1 MENIKSSF
9 YNKNPLMVLSY
20 LTKNVTKPNISS
32 HIAKDLDIA
41 TGSVHQILKY
51 FSNIN
56 LVKGSQFGKS
66 NVYEIDRESPLI
78 RTFRLFDTLLELYPL
93 IKSLEKK
100 SRKIIL
106 YGSCAT
112 GTDTELSDID
122 IMIEADEDN
131 KDLVYRSISDFGYE
145 REINAIVLDTNEVI
159 ELEKNE
165 PVFFKEIQKGIEIW
179 GGNNGSN

>member
-1 MENIKSSF
+1 MSYIKPSF

-20 LTKNVTKPNISS
+20 LTKNATKPNISS

-41 TGSVHQILKY
+41 TGSVHQILKF
-51 FSNIN
+51 FSKIS
-56 LVKGSQFGKS
+56 LVKSSQFGKS
-66 NVYEIDRESPLI
+66 SVYEIDRESPLI

-93 IKSLEKK
+93 FKKLEEI

-106 YGSCAT
+106 YGSCAL

-122 IMIEADEDN
+122 LMIEADDDN
-131 KDLVYRSISDFGYE
+131 KDQIYSMISDFEYE
-145 REINAIVLDTNEVI
+145 REVNAIVLDTNEVI

-179 GGNNGSN
+179 GGSNGHN